1 MTVAAAWL
9 AVAALLAIMLPAV
22 PAQALEPV
30 SVTKDLNA
38 IDISNTGTWYRDIDG
53 SLKISTAPDRDGIVR
68 RVEIRPRETSRS
80 SNWYVFA
87 LANDSSEQVDRLI
100 VAPHYLQVG
109 AGMVWPDLDSKRIV
123 AITPSEG
130 FSLEAVDD
138 READVFLITL
148 NPGAVITLIAEMK
161 TDSFPKLV
169 LWELNAYKDTV
180 NSLTLY
186 RGIVLGI
193 SGLLAMFLTIL
204 FMVKGTAI
212 FPATAAL
219 AWGVLAYVCVDFGFW
234 DRVVAITQ
242 TSEPYW
248 RAATE
253 VFLAFAF
260 LLFFYSYLRLNR
272 WSRKFTF
279 LVSGWLLALGVLAGV
294 VLFDPAMAAGLARFS
309 FAATIAATGAVMAW
323 LVLKKDDRAIM
334 LVPTWLL
341 TVAWLVGSWMTV
353 TGRVSNDIIQPA
365 LGGGLVL
372 IVLLIA
378 FTIMQNAFSGGAL
391 AQGLVS
397 NAERQSL
404 ALIGAGDILWDWDTQ
419 RDSVT
424 TGAGL
429 SETLGMAGK
438 QIDGN
443 LKKMRNL
450 IHPNDR
456 ERFQATLDSVLE
468 HKRGQISQSFRLC
481 AEDGHY
487 HWFRLKARPMLGTQ
501 GDVIRCVGTLTDIT
515 DAKKSEIR
523 LLQDAVRDNL
533 TGLENRELF
542 VNRLD
547 MVIQMA
553 RRGVDLRP
561 SVFHV
566 NVDRFR
572 EVNRSVGFSAGD
584 TLLLTVARRLA
595 KLLHSGDSIA
605 RIGGDQFAILLLSES
620 EPDRIAGFADTIR
633 KTLNAPVT
641 FGEET
646 LQLTASIGISTWTK
660 DLDDCE
666 TMMRDA
672 ELAMLHAK
680 RLGGNRIEPFRP
692 AFRTSKDNSV
702 ILAEDLREAIS
713 NREISVS
720 YQPIVQL
727 SDNATVGFEAL
738 VRWNHPKL
746 GLVSPSDFIPA
757 AERSGMIQPLG
768 LYVLLQAIT
777 DFKRIHDEN
786 PGFQPFVSVNV
797 SSRELLR
804 DDFTNSIEETLTET
818 GYQPEHLKIEITETM
833 VMENPE
839 HSRQVLS
846 RLRSLGVGL
855 SIDDFGTGY
864 SSLSYL
870 TRFPFD
876 TLKIDSSF
884 LQTKNRKERTVVL
897 RSIIAMAQG
906 LNQSLVAEGVER
918 KEDVE
923 ELQELG
929 CEFAQGF
936 YFGPAITADEVSG
949 LITEDIRL
957 AGQ

>member
-1 MTVAAAWL
+1 MS
-9 AVAALLAIMLPAV
+9 VAALLLSMAALLSVLLWAA

-38 IDISNTGTWYRDIDG
+38 IDISNTGTWHRDIDG

-68 RVEIRPRETSRS
+68 RVEIRPRESGRG

-87 LANDSSEQVDRLI
+87 LANDSSEQIDRLI
-100 VAPHYLQVG
+100 VAPHYRLVG
-109 AGMVWPDLDSKRIV
+109 AGLVWPDLDSKRIV

-130 FSLEAVDD
+130 FSLEAVED

-161 TDSFPKLV
+161 TDRFPQLV
-169 LWELNAYKDTV
+169 LWELNAYKDAV

-253 VFLAFAF
+253 VFLAFSI
-260 LLFFYSYLRLNR
+260 LLFLYSYLRLNR

-279 LVSGWLLALGVLAGV
+279 AVSGWLLALGALAGF

-309 FAATIAATGAVMAW
+309 FAATIAAAGGVMVW
-323 LVLKKDDRAIM
+323 LAFKRDDRAIM

-341 TVAWLVGSWMTV
+341 CVAWLVGGWMTV
-353 TGRVSNDIIQPA
+353 TGQVSNDIIQPA

-397 NAERQSL
+397 NSERQSL
-404 ALIGAGDILWDWDTQ
+404 ALLGAGDILWDWDTQ

-424 TGAGL
+424 TGEGL
-429 SETLGMAGK
+429 SDILGIDAK
-438 QIDGN
+438 RIDGN
-443 LKKMRNL
+443 LQKMHNL

-468 HKRGQISQSFRLC
+468 HKRGQIAQSFRLC

-487 HWFRLKARPMLGTQ
+487 HWFRLKARPMLGAQ
-501 GDVIRCVGTLTDIT
+501 GNVIRCIGTLTDIT

-542 VNRLD
+542 INRLD
-547 MVIQMA
+547 MVVQMA
-553 RRGVDLRP
+553 RRGIDLRP

-566 NVDRFR
+566 NIDRFR
-572 EVNRSVGFSAGD
+572 EINRSVGFSAGD

-595 KLLHSGDSIA
+595 KLLNAGDSIA

-620 EPDRIAGFADTIR
+620 EPDRIAGFADTVR

-660 DLDDCE
+660 DLEDCE

-804 DDFTNSIEETLTET
+804 EDFTNSIEETLSET
-818 GYQPEHLKIEITETM
+818 GFSPEHLKIEITETM

-839 HSRQVLS
+839 HSRQVLA
-846 RLRSLGVGL
+846 RLRGLGVGL

-884 LQTKNRKERTVVL
+884 LQTRNRKERTVVL
-897 RSIIAMAQG
+897 RSIIAMAHG
-906 LNQSLVAEGVER
+906 LNQSLVAEGVEHR
-918 KEDVE
+918 EDVE

-936 YFGPAITADEVSG
+936 FFGPAITADEVSE
-949 LITEDIRL
+949 LISEDVKL